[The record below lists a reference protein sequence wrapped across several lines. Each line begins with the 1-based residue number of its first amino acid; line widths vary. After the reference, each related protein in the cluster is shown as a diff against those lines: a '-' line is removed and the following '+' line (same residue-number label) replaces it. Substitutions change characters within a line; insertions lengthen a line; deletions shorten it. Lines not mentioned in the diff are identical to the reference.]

1 MREIYNIRVKVQQM
15 AKQGQCDAQNVLDIL
30 ATAFEK
36 DQHAS
41 GGVTVDEEDNLAVL
55 YYQSLACFRSFLKYF
70 YVFI

>member
-1 MREIYNIRVKVQQM
+1 MRVKVQQM

-41 GGVTVDEEDNLAVL
+41 GGVTVDKEDNLISSFVL
-55 YYQSLACFRSFLKYF
+55 PVWAYC
-70 YVFI
+70 